1 MSPKLVRRDL
11 PDGSFVDISIELI
24 TSDRW
29 RPHGVRYRFAW
40 VEKGRCRVLFD
51 NHHGK
56 EDHCHIDDVEKS
68 YSFESIEKLY
78 DDFAAE
84 VRNLG
89 GLI

>member
-1 MSPKLVRRDL
+1 MSPKLARRDL
-11 PDGSFVDISIELI
+11 PDGSFVEIAIDEIKP
-24 TSDRW
+24 DRW

-40 VEKGRCRVLFD
+40 EKGKCRVLFD

-56 EDHCHIDDVEKS
+56 TDHCHIDDAEKS
-68 YSFESIEKLY
+68 YKFESVERLY

-84 VRNLG
+84 VRKLG